1 MWIFVFFVSIPPL
14 EKKHP
19 TQQSWRSEEMPDWP
33 TNEGEQ
39 PMIATLTFVKP
50 KRWTRCRLLKVHKT
64 VHLRRFPT
72 PLTQFSLFSFFL
84 YSCWVLF
91 FLLCLFVSKRLSLPI
106 SIFIFSCC
114 SLLSVSILWCILAR
128 HVSIWSAEL
137 RCNATPENRWIKCV
151 HCRNNLN

>member
-1 MWIFVFFVSIPPL
+1 
-14 EKKHP
+14 
-19 TQQSWRSEEMPDWP
+19 MPDWP

-84 YSCWVLF
+84 YSC
-91 FLLCLFVSKRLSLPI
+91 
-106 SIFIFSCC
+106 
-114 SLLSVSILWCILAR
+114 
-128 HVSIWSAEL
+128 
-137 RCNATPENRWIKCV
+137 
-151 HCRNNLN
+151 